1 MTSMGVFQQVAAGE
15 LSSDQGAAALAQVRK
30 EDQLRSL
37 VGLPRWVVVVMI
49 IVAAIILP
57 SLLGPRNNQRA

>member
-15 LSSDQGAAALAQVRK
+15 LSSDEGAAALAQVRK

-37 VGLPRWVVVVMI
+37 VGLPRWLAVVLVVL
-49 IVAAIILP
+49 AAIVLP
-57 SLLGPRNNQRA
+57 SLLEPRSNQRA